1 MASVFET
8 YSLIGCPFMC
18 LPFSSV
24 LHVNKLENTVP
35 GMESTNFANW
45 WDSSISPF
53 MRLIP
58 SPPFSLPAELQS
70 LPIWLRFC
78 IPLLL
83 GRIKMQMVT
92 DSLFLIFHLGDWIDS
107 VGWSLLQAFQMRRH
121 QNWMYDNTMLMNII
135 GTQIKTWTHHM

>member
-1 MASVFET
+1 
-8 YSLIGCPFMC
+8 
-18 LPFSSV
+18 
-24 LHVNKLENTVP
+24 
-35 GMESTNFANW
+35 
-45 WDSSISPF
+45 